1 MSAQNVCT
9 VSGLIS
15 ISHDVDIRK
24 LGATLKKLG
33 FEKHRDT
40 RTRRHGYVAREH
52 TPVEIDEL
60 QDARKCRCEPC
71 EPHEPQIL

>member
-15 ISHDVDIRK
+15 IIHDVDIRK

-40 RTRRHGYVAREH
+40 RTRRHGYVVREH
-52 TPVEIDEL
+52 TPMEIDEL
-60 QDARKCRCEPC
+60 QRPKTS
-71 EPHEPQIL
+71 